1 MDEERHAAIV
11 AMLEGNAEIES
22 EEEPEELESQSVEE
36 ESDASD
42 DEELEEEETQVEASS
57 EDEEETEVEEGHRV
71 PYNRFKQINDQRHQL
86 KSQLEEKERFIAQ
99 LEQQMKARKK
109 PEPTYEE
116 YEEED
121 IFDGSGSYEHTDEIS
136 YLKEQNRAIQ
146 VKFAT
151 MELEK
156 EIGAA
161 LEQYPNVP
169 EEHIWDSIAQDGNA
183 SAMSIAEQYSSWVAG
198 VEEAA
203 IARYLKEQGGDAPG
217 APPRPKRKQTA
228 KSNPSE
234 EEWKPRNTD
243 EAREAMIAYLRS

>member
-1 MDEERHAAIV
+1 MSDERHAAIV

-71 PYNRFKQINDQRHQL
+71 PYNRFKQINDQRHEL
-86 KSQLEEKERFIAQ
+86 KSQLEEKERFIAE
-99 LEQQMKARKK
+99 LEERMRARKE

-116 YEEED
+116 YEYDNDEY
-121 IFDGSGSYEHTDEIS
+121 SYGGDSELEMI
-136 YLKEQNRAIQ
+136 KQQNHAIQ
-146 VKFAT
+146 VKFAA

-169 EEHIWDSIAQDGNA
+169 PEHVWETIAQDGSQNA
-183 SAMSIAEQYSSWVAG
+183 MNVAKQYSSWVAE

-203 IARYLKEQGGDAPG
+203 ISRYLKEQGGEVHD
-217 APPRPKRKQTA
+217 APPRPSRKQTA
-228 KSNPSE
+228 KSNPGE
-234 EEWKPRNTD
+234 EEWRPKNTD